1 MESTRSSKPSCL
13 DFSFLSQI
21 PLFRSKKDVFGNFRG
36 GWLSAF
42 ALIWYGLIVMDCRS
56 ELCDVVDVLINNLV
70 ELACQFK
77 GTGRSK
83 VYDGF

>member
-1 MESTRSSKPSCL
+1 MSCTFHFYPKFHYL
-13 DFSFLSQI
+13 GL
-21 PLFRSKKDVFGNFRG
+21 KKDVFGNFRG

-77 GTGRSK
+77 ETGRSK